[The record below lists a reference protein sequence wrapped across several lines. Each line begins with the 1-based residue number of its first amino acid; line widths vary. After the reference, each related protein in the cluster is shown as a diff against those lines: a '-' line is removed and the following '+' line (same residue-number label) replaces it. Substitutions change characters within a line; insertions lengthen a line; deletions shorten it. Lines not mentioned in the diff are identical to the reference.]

1 MASGNEWKRRRNLVG
16 GDPTREARFEIA
28 GKALAEARIRNR
40 PLKEGGSS
48 CPILIEG
55 NRDVSALR
63 KLGFKGPIEKLNR
76 GWDRSRLVAYLYET
90 YGCINSVD
98 GGASVII
105 LMDWDRTGGRIQND
119 ISIRLKSMDVVI
131 DEDTRM
137 ELLKSM
143 KLEGKT
149 VESLAPFAP
158 ELRVIMKKYD
168 SDEVCEE
175 E

>member
-1 MASGNEWKRRRNLVG
+1 MASGNEWKRRRNSVG

-40 PLKEGGSS
+40 PQKEGGCS

-55 NRDVSALR
+55 NKDVLALR
-63 KLGFKGPIEKLNR
+63 KLGFSGTIEKLNR
-76 GWDRSRLVAYLYET
+76 GWDRSRLVAYLFET
-90 YGCINSVD
+90 YGCQNPID
-98 GGASVII
+98 GGPSLII

-131 DEDTRM
+131 DEATRM

-149 VESLAPFAP
+149 VESLAPFAD
-158 ELRVIMKKYD
+158 ELRVIMKLYD
-168 SDEVCEE
+168 PDDCYEE